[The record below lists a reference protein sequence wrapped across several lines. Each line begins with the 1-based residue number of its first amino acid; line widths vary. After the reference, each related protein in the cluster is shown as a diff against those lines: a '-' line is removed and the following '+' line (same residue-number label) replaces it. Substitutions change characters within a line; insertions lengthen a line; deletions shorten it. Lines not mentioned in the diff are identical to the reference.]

1 MNDTQLFLS
10 FGIAITVLNFIM
22 MYLSY
27 REARI
32 ARFECDRA
40 AKYVDLMT
48 TQADKADNLLR
59 ETRIEL
65 SRLRDVL
72 GKSKEGIH

>member
-32 ARFECDRA
+32 ARFESDRA